1 MNKALYIVI
10 FALMV
15 FTVNAQTS
23 CASAVNIYSFTFNGT
38 TYEVVKEAKTWTAAA
53 TCAVQRGGSLVEIN
67 SQGEQTA
74 VYNGIVAAGVASNYS
89 PVGDGGGASYVWIG
103 ATDKFNEGSWIWD
116 GNNDA
121 IGGNFWNGQGLAGA
135 GNGTVVL
142 SQFVNWGGKSN
153 SSIQEPDDFNSNQD
167 GAAIAV
173 SAWPFGIA
181 GEWNDIALTNSIY
194 YVIEYNNTLGIK
206 ANEQNVVLQIF
217 PNPTKDKIE
226 VTSTIEIKK
235 IEVRSVDGKI
245 VRAVNAVKKIEIID
259 LTGLTNGIYFVDVTT
274 KDNSVIT
281 KKIVKE

>member
-1 MNKALYIVI
+1 
-10 FALMV
+10 MV

-121 IGGNFWNGQGLAGA
+121 TGGNFWNGQGLAGA

-167 GAAIAV
+167 GAAMAV

-235 IEVRSVDGKI
+235 IEVRSGDGKI
-245 VRAVNAVKKIEIID
+245 VRTVSAVKKIEIID

>member
-1 MNKALYIVI
+1 LNKFFYI
-10 FALMV
+10 FA
-15 FTVNAQTS
+15 FAIISFSTKAQTA
-23 CASAVNIYSFTFNGT
+23 CANAVNIYSFTFNGT
-38 TYEVVKEAKTWTAAA
+38 SYEVVKEAKTWTAAA
-53 TCAVQRGGSLVEIN
+53 ACAVQRGGSLVEVN
-67 SQGEQTA
+67 NQAEQTA
-74 VYNGIVAAGVASNYS
+74 VYTGIVAAGVTSTYS

-121 IGGNFWNGQGLAGA
+121 MGSNFWNGQGLAGA

-142 SQFVNWGGKSN
+142 SSFVNWGGKST

-173 SAWPFGIA
+173 SAWPYGIA

-206 ANEQNVVLQIF
+206 ANQQIVSLMIS
-217 PNPTKDKIE
+217 PNPAKDKVEI
-226 VTSTIEIKK
+226 TSSLEMKK
-235 IEVRSVDGKI
+235 IELRSIEGKI
-245 VRAVNAVKKIEIID
+245 IKTIVPTKKTETID
-259 LTGLTNGIYFVDVTT
+259 LAELTNGVYFVDVTT
-274 KDNSVIT
+274 KDNSVNT

>member
-1 MNKALYIVI
+1 MNKGLYIVI
-10 FALMV
+10 LALMV

-23 CASAVNIYSFTFNGT
+23 CASAVNIYSFTFNGA

-53 TCAVQRGGSLVEIN
+53 ACAVQRGGSLVEIN

-74 VYNGIVAAGVASNYS
+74 VYNGIVSASVASNYS

-121 IGGNFWNGQGLAGA
+121 TGSNFWNGQGLAGA

-167 GAAIAV
+167 GAAMAV

-194 YVIEYNNTLGIK
+194 YVIEYNNTLGVR
-206 ANEQNVVLQIF
+206 ANEQLASLQIF
-217 PNPTKDKIE
+217 PNPTKEKIE

-235 IEVRSVDGKI
+235 VEVRAVDGKI

>member
-1 MNKALYIVI
+1 MNKMFYMGFLAMMAFKL
-10 FALMV
+10 
-15 FTVNAQTS
+15 NAQTS
-23 CASAVNIYSFTFNGT
+23 CASAANIYTFSFNGSN
-38 TYEVVKEAKTWTAAA
+38 YEVVKEAKTWTAAA
-53 TCAVQRGGSLVEIN
+53 ACAVQRGGSLVEIN
-67 SQGEQTA
+67 GQAEQAA
-74 VYNGIVAAGVASNYS
+74 VYNAIVASGITANYS

-103 ATDKFNEGSWIWD
+103 ATDKFNEGTWKWD
-116 GNNDA
+116 GNNDN
-121 IGGNFWNGQGLAGA
+121 IGSNFWNGQGLAGA

-142 SQFVNWGGKSN
+142 SQFINWGGKSN

-167 GAAIAV
+167 GAAMAV
-173 SAWPFGIA
+173 SAWPYGIA

-194 YVIEYNNTLGIK
+194 YVIEYNNTLGIRS
-206 ANEQNVVLQIF
+206 NEQLASLQIF
-217 PNPTKDKIE
+217 PNPTKEKIE

-235 IEVRSVDGKI
+235 IEVRAVDGKI

>member
-1 MNKALYIVI
+1 
-10 FALMV
+10 MV

-53 TCAVQRGGSLVEIN
+53 ACAVQRGGSLVEIN

-74 VYNGIVAAGVASNYS
+74 VYNGIVSAGVASNYS

-121 IGGNFWNGQGLAGA
+121 MGSNFWNGQGLAGA

-153 SSIQEPDDFNSNQD
+153 SSIKEPDDFNSNQD
-167 GAAIAV
+167 GAAMAV
-173 SAWPFGIA
+173 SAWPYGIA

-194 YVIEYNNTLGIK
+194 YVIEYNNTLGIRS
-206 ANEQNVVLQIF
+206 NEQLASLQIF
-217 PNPTKDKIE
+217 PNPTKEKIE

-235 IEVRSVDGKI
+235 IEVRAVDGKI
-245 VRAVNAVKKIEIID
+245 VREVNAVKKIEIID